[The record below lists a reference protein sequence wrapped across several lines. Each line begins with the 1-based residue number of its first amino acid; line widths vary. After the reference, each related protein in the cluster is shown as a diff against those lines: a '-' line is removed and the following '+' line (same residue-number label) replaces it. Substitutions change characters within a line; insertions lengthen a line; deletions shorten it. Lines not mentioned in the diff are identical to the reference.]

1 MRGSFAERRAGRS
14 PPERSETRRSGMRNS
29 GGSRTRPPAYPKGGR
44 HKWPCTTRRRE
55 PGKRPPRSIGGRR
68 PARVRSAL
76 YNAVLMLRRRRPP
89 RGGRGGFNPGRV
101 SPSRS
106 MAATAA
112 HLDLFSRL
120 DRTHDLGAFADF
132 TEERMEL
139 AYNALRSW
147 KR

>member
-1 MRGSFAERRAGRS
+1 M
-14 PPERSETRRSGMRNS
+14 
-29 GGSRTRPPAYPKGGR
+29 
-44 HKWPCTTRRRE
+44 
-55 PGKRPPRSIGGRR
+55 
-68 PARVRSAL
+68 AL
-76 YNAVLMLRRRRPP
+76 YDAPQGAGKTAAAIHRRTEARASPQRVVQCCAYVAQAATPP
-89 RGGRGGFNPGRV
+89 GGGRGGFNPGRV

-106 MAATAA
+106 MAAGAA

-120 DRTHDLGAFADF
+120 DRTHDEGAIADF